1 MRYNFSV
8 KKVGIMKISV
18 GVSNRHCHLTKEV
31 YEKLFGKSELTF
43 KRALNQPGQFA
54 SEETIIIKGPKG
66 SIEKVRVLGPFRSY
80 NQVEVSKTDAYKLGI
95 NPPVRKSGDLEGASL
110 LELIRHIHIS
120 DDLAKEWGVVDD
132 EPVGVI
138 IDGEKKGLVEAFF
151 KTSSDG
157 YLEIHLDTD
166 DANGFLLK
174 QNDTVEIRFKKKD

>member
-1 MRYNFSV
+1 MVHYNRNNFIFCIFWDFYNTRHSMIFITTRIFISFYYFNIILIFSV
-8 KKVGIMKISV
+8 WYNIWI
-18 GVSNRHCHLTKEV
+18 
-31 YEKLFGKSELTF
+31 YE
-43 KRALNQPGQFA
+43 
-54 SEETIIIKGPKG
+54 
-66 SIEKVRVLGPFRSY
+66 
-80 NQVEVSKTDAYKLGI
+80 
-95 NPPVRKSGDLEGASL
+95 
-110 LELIRHIHIS
+110 IHIS